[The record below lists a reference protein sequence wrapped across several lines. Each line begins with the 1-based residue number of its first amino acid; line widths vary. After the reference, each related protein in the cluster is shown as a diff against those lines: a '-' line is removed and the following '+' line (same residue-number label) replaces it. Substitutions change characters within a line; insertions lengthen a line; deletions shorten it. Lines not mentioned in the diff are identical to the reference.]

1 MNTRERLLSGLSL
14 EDEQITVAGVSTAV
28 LTAGAGQ
35 PVVLLHG
42 TGEFAAVWL
51 RVLPELAR
59 DHRVVVPDLPGHG
72 ASGPTD
78 DALEWLAD
86 LIGSTCGQPPVVVGH
101 GLGGA
106 LAASLACR
114 QPHRFAA
121 LVLVDSLGLGDFAP
135 APSFAAA
142 IERFTS
148 EPTERTRD
156 EIFAQCFADLDR
168 TRAGMGE
175 RWTAIAD
182 YALEGARNP
191 AQSAMS
197 GAMMSRF
204 GLAAIPAEDLDRIT
218 VPTTLIWGRY
228 DLQVLLHTA
237 QTASARHDWPLHVI
251 DEAGDDPAVEQPF
264 AFLRALYA
272 AVPMLGGTD
281 RQEARR

>member
-1 MNTRERLLSGLSL
+1 MLSGLSI
-14 EDEQITVAGVSTAV
+14 EDEWVAVAGGSTAV

-42 TGEFAAVWL
+42 AGEFAAVWL

-59 DHRVVVPDLPGHG
+59 DYRVVAPDLPGHG
-72 ASGPTD
+72 ASDQTG
-78 DALEWLAD
+78 DALEWLAE
-86 LIGSTCGQPPVVVGH
+86 LIARTCERPPVVVGH

-114 QPHRFAA
+114 QPDRFAA
-121 LVLVDSLGLGDFAP
+121 LVLVDSLGLDDFAP

-142 IERFTS
+142 LDRFAR

-156 EIFAQCFADLDR
+156 EMFAQCFADLDR
-168 TRAGMGE
+168 TREGMGE

-182 YALEGARNP
+182 YALEGARDP
-191 AQSAMS
+191 AQSAMI

-204 GLAAIPAEDLDRIT
+204 GLAPVEGLGRIT
-218 VPTTLIWGRY
+218 VPTSLIWGRY
-228 DLQVLLHTA
+228 DLQVLLRTA
-237 QTASARHDWPLHVI
+237 QTASARYGWPLHVI

-264 AFLRALYA
+264 AFLAALHVTLA
-272 AVPMLGGTD
+272 GTD
-281 RQEARR
+281 RQEAVR